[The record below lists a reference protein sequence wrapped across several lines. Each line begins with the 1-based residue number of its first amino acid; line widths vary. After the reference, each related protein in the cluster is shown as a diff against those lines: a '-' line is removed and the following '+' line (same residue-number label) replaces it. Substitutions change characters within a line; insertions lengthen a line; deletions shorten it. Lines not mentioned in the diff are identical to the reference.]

1 MSKWC
6 CNIQMIIF
14 TNCDCWEGRHNG
26 LHFCPNDVGNENS
39 LITRI
44 KFVPG
49 NTSLNLSTSGEFR
62 FIGES
67 GAITYLFVEQIGN
80 ITVALAQ

>member
-1 MSKWC
+1 
-6 CNIQMIIF
+6 MIIL
-14 TNCDCWEGRHNG
+14 TSCDCWEGRHKG
-26 LHFCPNDVGNENS
+26 LHFWPSEVGKENS
-39 LITRI
+39 LIARI

-49 NTSLNLSTSGEFR
+49 NMSLNLSTSGEFR
-62 FIGES
+62 CTGAS